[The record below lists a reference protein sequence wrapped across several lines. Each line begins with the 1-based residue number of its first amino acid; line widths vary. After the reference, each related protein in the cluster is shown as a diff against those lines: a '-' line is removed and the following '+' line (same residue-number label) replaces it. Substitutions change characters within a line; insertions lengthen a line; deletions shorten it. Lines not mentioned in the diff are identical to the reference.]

1 MTILRTFTCSLTG
14 DRLQIV
20 DYNGRQICEL
30 ADLPTPDD
38 QEAFALCQEY
48 LLS

>member
-14 DRLQIV
+14 DTLQIV
-20 DYNGRQICEL
+20 DYNGHLICEPVD
-30 ADLPTPDD
+30 APTPDD

>member
-1 MTILRTFTCSLTG
+1 MTILRTFTCDLTG
-14 DRLQIV
+14 DKLQIV
-20 DYNGRQICEL
+20 DYDGHLICEP
-30 ADLPTPDD
+30 ADMPDHDD

>member
-1 MTILRTFTCSLTG
+1 MTILRTFTCDLTG
-14 DRLQIV
+14 DKLQIV
-20 DYNGRQICEL
+20 DYNGHLICEP
-30 ADLPTPDD
+30 ADMPDHDD